1 MSYDIY
7 LKDPVT
13 KEVIEF
19 DEKHEMKG
27 GMYAIGGTKEAWLN
41 ITYNYS
47 KWYYK
52 DYTFGEKGIR
62 TIYGMSGAKS
72 IPVIKKAIK
81 GLESSKED
89 LSNEEKQ
96 AYIENNVSGYWLPVK
111 ENTIKPLYQ
120 LLSMAQLRPDGIWE
134 GD

>member
-52 DYTFGEKGIR
+52 EDVFGKKGIR
-62 TIYGMSGAKS
+62 TIYGMSGAES

-120 LLSMAQLRPDGIWE
+120 LLAMAQMRPDGIWE

>member
-52 DYTFGEKGIR
+52 DYAFGERGIR
-62 TIYGMSGAKS
+62 SIYGMSGAES
-72 IPVIKKAIK
+72 IPVLKKVIK

-120 LLSMAQLRPDGIWE
+120 LLSMAQMRPDGIWE